1 MSTINQF
8 SLFNLTQNEL
18 VKRLKLGEIFQVRN
32 GVKLRAL
39 DMDGKIF
46 VESESRD
53 NVVVL
58 KDKVVIEM
66 AQGQTGDE
74 ITIDNERFVL
84 LKEGQVY
91 INEKPL
97 DMTKLAEAHQ
107 LSENALRLI
116 EEDFE
121 NRPLNKL
128 KLVVSN
134 SGQEAKAIVGKNNYK
149 SLKIAGGIL
158 AGFAVLITGLMLIP
172 EPAQNLA
179 EANVK
184 LEKSD
189 SSQVEVLAATKPVE
203 MKSKLVAE
211 NDLKTELEAAKEIA
225 KAWTEKFEQAAKSQ
239 NEVEKFDIYSS
250 LIESGKSQT
259 ELWDA
264 YPDSGKIEKYFQI
277 RINKLLRMM
286 TSEKVEDATRKE
298 SLEALVAKKDLLSV
312 RNIKKISSYEYTLSQ
327 KVKRSWVK
335 AAFDPAAV
343 RRELIGISNLLP
355 DEHKLKAEINEKLEA
370 L

>member
-8 SLFNLTQNEL
+8 SLFNLSQNEL
-18 VKRLKLGEIFQVRN
+18 VKSLKLGEIFQIKN

-84 LKEGQVY
+84 LKQGQVY
-91 INEKPL
+91 INDKPL

-116 EEDFE
+116 EDDYE

-128 KLVVSN
+128 KLVVST

-158 AGFAVLITGLMLIP
+158 TGFAVLVTGLMLLP
-172 EPAQNLA
+172 EPSKDIVKVENA
-179 EANVK
+179 EA
-184 LEKSD
+184 
-189 SSQVEVLAATKPVE
+189 SQVEVLAATKPVE
-203 MKSKLVAE
+203 MKSKLVVE
-211 NDLKTELEAAKEIA
+211 NDLRAELEAAKEIA
-225 KAWTEKFEQAAKSQ
+225 KTWTEKFEQAAKSSD
-239 NEVEKFDIYSS
+239 EVEKFEIYSS
-250 LIESGKSQT
+250 LIESGKSKS
-259 ELWDA
+259 ELWEA
-264 YPDSGKIEKYFQI
+264 YPDANKIEKYFQI

-286 TSEKVEDATRKE
+286 KSEKVAAATRKE
-298 SLEALVAKKDLLSV
+298 SFEALTAKKNLLSPSD
-312 RNIKKISSYEYTLSQ
+312 IKKISSYEYTLSQ

-343 RRELIGISNLLP
+343 RKELQSVSALLP
-355 DEHKLKAEINEKLEA
+355 ENHKLRNEINEKLEA